1 MIYILYH
8 KGRPLFF
15 SSNKKDLIDYCL
27 ADGII
32 DSTNIIEL
40 PLVPNLEKLAQD
52 HKDTQEW
59 ARRLNYLR

>member
-15 SSNKKDLIDYCL
+15 SPNRKDLIDYCL
-27 ADGII
+27 ADGI

-40 PLVPNLEKLAQD
+40 PLVPNLKELAQD
-52 HKDTQEW
+52 QKNTQEW